1 MSIAYAHDKDVLFLP
16 NSDIETEYHW
26 ISRGDIL
33 TYPCGE
39 FIFPGVRVVNGLAAP
54 SKNVACALRWGVFSP
69 VKTLSHLSGPL
80 LLGVV
85 FERVREFCAARR
97 SGWQAS

>member
-1 MSIAYAHDKDVLFLP
+1 VS
-16 NSDIETEYHW
+16 
-26 ISRGDIL
+26 
-33 TYPCGE
+33 
-39 FIFPGVRVVNGLAAP
+39 GLAAP
-54 SKNVACALRWGVFSP
+54 RKNVASGLRWRVKSP

-97 SGWQAS
+97 SGWHKADGRRGAGSDGMPRA